1 MVHET
6 SKLEAPGSILDG
18 SATVVYKMYFDT
30 LLQPTRCML
39 LHTASCIVVILHI
52 LQSLIE
58 VQLFWGNCKDFLYA
72 LILIKS
78 QEKEIRLELI
88 SENQYELYNEIKI
101 I

>member
-6 SKLEAPGSILDG
+6 SNLEAPGSILDG

-39 LHTASCIVVILHI
+39 LHTASCIIVILHI

-58 VQLFWGNCKDFLYA
+58 VKMFWGNCRDFLCA